1 MGDVVVIAAADD
13 EADEDAEPPLALL
26 QAIWQTGKG
35 VMLLHVGFA
44 LCTQASAMCAC
55 AWLHGLPHLM
65 MIK

>member
-35 VMLLHVGFA
+35 VMLLHKGCA
-44 LCTQASAMCAC
+44 LRHQQCTHMPGCTVYPTQ
-55 AWLHGLPHLM
+55 
-65 MIK
+65 